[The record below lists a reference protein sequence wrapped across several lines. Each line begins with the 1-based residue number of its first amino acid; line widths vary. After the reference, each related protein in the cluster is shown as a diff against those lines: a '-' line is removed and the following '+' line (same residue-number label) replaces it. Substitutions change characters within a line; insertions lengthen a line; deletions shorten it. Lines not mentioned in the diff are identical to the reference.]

1 MAVTPGVVRSDELC
15 GLAVRVRKQME
26 EVCNEVKRIGFFRDR
41 DREIEMRVGEILI
54 FYMSN
59 SIA

>member
-1 MAVTPGVVRSDELC
+1 
-15 GLAVRVRKQME
+15 ME

-41 DREIEMRVGEILI
+41 DRDIEIRVGEILI